1 MGIKRGITPRAAE
14 IGKLKI
20 GRKNP
25 KPRQGKNGQWFAP
38 ERLDHFIVVRTDR
51 DQAKVNFLEDEQVME
66 ALGAEPKEIP
76 IILPFDDPELNFQTS
91 FAFYQG
97 RQCLC
102 RGNGLEADMTFLK
115 DGKPAAFTLLDT
127 EELGD
132 TVHKNEKR
140 KIVCDPDTCPMM
152 KPDATGA
159 TKCKPNGRLCCII
172 PASKRLNGYY
182 FFRTTSWASVGYIMK
197 ALEDMKIQAG
207 GILKGVPAKLFFH
220 KRASQDHGNVPA
232 VTIDWDFDEVQNMRD
247 AVVKELDYRNQF
259 QIDVK
264 QIEQKAI
271 ESGVLEDRDDAEDVV
286 SEFYPHQTEEAIER
300 KNKIA
305 TGNITDRADAVLGK
319 AEEAEIIEEP
329 EEQEPEKPI
338 KPEKPKDETEKSA
351 LDLF

>member
-1 MGIKRGITPRAAE
+1 MGIKRGIHPKVAE
-14 IGKLKI
+14 IGKIKI
-20 GRKNP
+20 GEHDTKARTGQKGTWYAP
-25 KPRQGKNGQWFAP
+25 KK
-38 ERLDHFIVVRTDR
+38 LDHFKVVRTDR
-51 DQAKVNFLEDEQVME
+51 DQAKINFLEDEQVMKT
-66 ALGAEPKEIP
+66 LGAEPKEIP

-91 FAFYQG
+91 FALYQG
-97 RQCLC
+97 RQCIC
-102 RGNGLEADMTFLK
+102 RGNGLEADMLFLK
-115 DGKPAAFTLLDT
+115 DGKPSAYTLMDT

-132 TVHKNEKR
+132 AVHKNERR
-140 KIVCDPDTCPMM
+140 KIVCNPNTCPNM
-152 KPDATGA
+152 KPDAAGA

-232 VTIDWDFDEVQNMRD
+232 VTIDWDFDEVQQMRN
-247 AVVKELDYRNQF
+247 AVVKEIGYRKEFNE
-259 QIDVK
+259 DMK
-264 QIEQKAI
+264 LI
-271 ESGVLEDRDDAEDVV
+271 ESNAVKSGILEDRDSPESVV
-286 SEFYPHQTEEAIER
+286 NEFYPHQTEEAIER

-319 AEEAEIIEEP
+319 AEESEIIEAEEETEP
-329 EEQEPEKPI
+329 EETPE
-338 KPEKPKDETEKSA
+338 PEKPKDETEKSA